1 MHISIVQQIVDKKS
15 RAELPGNKRLNS
27 MDGSEPTHYPIDG
40 VLDLHTFDPS
50 EVKNLVPDYISECLK
65 KRIYLI
71 RIIHGKG
78 RGVLR
83 NKVRSILDRSPHV
96 HSFRTALEEE
106 GGWGATIVRLKEK

>member
-1 MHISIVQQIVDKKS
+1 
-15 RAELPGNKRLNS
+15 
-27 MDGSEPTHYPIDG
+27 MDEPEPTYYPIDG
-40 VLDLHTFDPS
+40 VLDLHTFDAA
-50 EVKNLVPDYISECLK
+50 EVKDLVPDYISECLK

-83 NKVRSILDRSPHV
+83 NKVRSILERSPCV

-106 GGWGATIVRLKEK
+106 GGWGATIVRLEEK